1 VAALSVIFYRPPG
14 RNHVKNRENFEAGKC
29 SGIFT
34 IAVKRQVKVTGGGGS
49 AGLGRINID
58 L

>member
-1 VAALSVIFYRPPG
+1 
-14 RNHVKNRENFEAGKC
+14 VKNRENFEAGKC